1 MQPLLVVLI
10 AGLIGGVIGAAVFAR
25 TKRQPL
31 VGAAVGAVGAGLGSQ
46 LFVLPLDYCTFEPQR
61 PALDQWIGIG
71 LIILGALTVL
81 LPLLWASQRLQG
93 GWRQLIATDSQP
105 GAFRGWLTPILLLL
119 PTLTV
124 LALFLYYPSLDTLHL
139 STQTSFLGIPG
150 TIPVCVD
157 NFTMLLKDPN
167 YGRSFTTTALIS
179 VATVGL
185 SMGLALGIAMLAYQP
200 VKGARI
206 YRTFL
211 IWPYAI
217 SPAVAGVI
225 FLLLFNPSGG
235 LINYLINQLGM
246 GGIQWLNNP
255 TWAPW
260 AVIIASVWKSLGFNI
275 LFYIAGLQNVPGE
288 LKEAA
293 AIDGANAWQRFL
305 RITVPMLS
313 PITFFLLITNTTY
326 AVFETFGTIE
336 YLTPGGGPL
345 QSTETLMYRVYRVG
359 IKENDLGAG
368 AAQSIILFMMVIGLT
383 IFQFRSTGRRVNYGG

>member
-119 PTLTV
+119 PTLTI